1 MVPRHQDGHTAPTL
15 LAAVGCELQRFGAN
29 PTQCPVALH
38 GSPGFVPSLFV
49 PTHCAF
55 PFFPPFS
62 LCPLHPLLIA
72 ASNSHTHSSLLT
84 RPFGI
89 STWHLQSS
97 SFWKRGEKKK
107 EKKKER
113 KRKTTLLKKNIY
125 IIVIIFQIKPTLRG
139 AAAPRGTMQC
149 CRATLMGTHAGA
161 ESGAV
166 ISQCSA
172 AWSSSASA
180 EGSAAPRAGGSL
192 ALFSSHAP
200 ACTVLGSR
208 LGASLS
214 HLHGCTDSL

>member
-62 LCPLHPLLIA
+62 LSPLHPLLIA

-113 KRKTTLLKKNIY
+113 KRKTTLLKKIY
-125 IIVIIFQIKPTLRG
+125 MYNSNNFSNKANPAL
-139 AAAPRGTMQC
+139 
-149 CRATLMGTHAGA
+149 
-161 ESGAV
+161 
-166 ISQCSA
+166 
-172 AWSSSASA
+172 AWGSSS
-180 EGSAAPRAGGSL
+180 PWHH
-192 ALFSSHAP
+192 ALLQGDADGNARRS
-200 ACTVLGSR
+200 
-208 LGASLS
+208 
-214 HLHGCTDSL
+214 